1 MEETKVLTQRIRDDR
16 SPVWIKDYLDSS
28 GYDALKKVLAEFKPT
43 EVGPLIKEAGLRGR
57 GGAGFPTGVKWS
69 FMPRFEERPEERPAH
84 VYLVVNAD
92 EMEPGT
98 FKDRLLME
106 GDPHQLIESMIISSY
121 AIGADTA
128 YVFLRGEYTECRRRL
143 QQAIDEATA
152 EGFLGENILDSGFS
166 LNLHLHMS
174 AGRYICGEE
183 SALLSALEGRR
194 AVPRHKP
201 PFPAASGLFGQP
213 TTVNNVETVC
223 NVPHIINNGAEWYKG
238 LGLHKDGGT
247 KLFGASGHVANPGL
261 AEFPLGVKLADV
273 LEHFG
278 GIRNGGKLKGLLPG
292 GGSTPFL
299 TPEHLDTPMDYDGVG
314 AVGSRLGTATMI
326 VFDDQTP
333 IVGVLKNLEHFYA
346 QESCGWCTP
355 CRDGLPWVEQMLVNL
370 EVGKGQPGDIEL
382 LDLHVKLLGPG
393 KTFCAHA
400 PGAMG
405 PLEAG
410 LKYFREELAAL
421 IPDDGR
427 TLSRTEAA
435 NANPL

>member
-1 MEETKVLTQRIRDDR
+1 MEKVLTKNIRDNR
-16 SPVWIKDYLDSS
+16 EPMTRAEYEQAGGWEAYKK
-28 GYDALKKVLAEFKPT
+28 ALHEMKPT
-43 EVGPLIKEAGLRGR
+43 EVADLVKQAGLRGR

-69 FMPRFEERPEERPAH
+69 FMPRFEENPEKRPAH

-106 GDPHQLIESMIISSY
+106 GDPHQLIEAMAIASY
-121 AIGADTA
+121 AIGADIA
-128 YVFLRGEYTECRRRL
+128 YVFIRGEYTECQRKL
-143 QQAIDEATA
+143 QRAIDEAMEA
-152 EGFLGENILDSGFS
+152 GYLGEDILGTGF
-166 LNLHLHMS
+166 NLKMYLHMS

-213 TTVNNVETVC
+213 TTVNNVETIC
-223 NVPHIINNGAEWYKG
+223 NVPHIVKNGAEWYKS

-247 KLFGASGHVANPGL
+247 KIFGASGHVARPGL
-261 AEFPLGVKLADV
+261 VELPLGTKLSD
-273 LEHFG
+273 LLDHFG
-278 GIRNGGKLKGLLPG
+278 GIRGGRKLKALLPG
-292 GGSTPFL
+292 GGSTPLL
-299 TPEHLDTPMDYDGVG
+299 TDEHLNTPMDYEGVG
-314 AVGSRLGTATMI
+314 AVGSRLGTGTM
-326 VFDDQTP
+326 VVMDDQTP

-355 CRDGLPWVEQMLVNL
+355 CRDGLPWVERILTNL
-370 EVGKGQPGDIEL
+370 EAGHGKPGDIEL

-405 PLEAG
+405 PLESG
-410 LKYFREELAAL
+410 LKYFRDELAAL
-421 IPDDGR
+421 IPPDAE
-427 TLSRTEAA
+427 TLELTQPA
-435 NANPL
+435 NAASNN

>member
-1 MEETKVLTQRIRDDR
+1 MKVLTKNIRDNREPMTRVDYEKAGGWEAFKKAIQEFT
-16 SPVWIKDYLDSS
+16 PV
-28 GYDALKKVLAEFKPT
+28 
-43 EVGPLIKEAGLRGR
+43 EVAGLVKEAGLRGR

-106 GDPHQLIESMIISSY
+106 GDPHQLIESMAIAAY
-121 AIGADTA
+121 AIGADIA
-128 YVFLRGEYTECRRRL
+128 YVFIRGEYIQCQRNL
-143 QQAIDEATA
+143 QRAIDEAVEAGYLGTDILGT
-152 EGFLGENILDSGFS
+152 GF
-166 LNLHLHMS
+166 NLTMHLHMS

-213 TTVNNVETVC
+213 TTVNNVETIC

-247 KLFGASGHVANPGL
+247 KIFGASGHVARPGL
-261 AEFPLGVKLADV
+261 VELPLGTKLADV

-278 GIRNGGKLKGLLPG
+278 GIRHGHRLKALLPG
-292 GGSTPFL
+292 GGSTPLL
-299 TPEHLDTPMDYDGVG
+299 TDEHLNTPMDYEGVG
-314 AVGSRLGTATMI
+314 AVGSRLGTATM
-326 VFDDQTP
+326 VVMDETTP
-333 IVGVLKNLEHFYA
+333 IVGVLRNLEHFYA

-355 CRDGLPWVEQMLVNL
+355 CRDGLPWVERILTNL
-370 EVGKGQPGDIEL
+370 EAGEGQPGDIEL

-405 PLEAG
+405 PLESG
-410 LKYFREELAAL
+410 LKYFRDELAAL
-421 IPDDGR
+421 IPDDQAAPGL
-427 TLSRTEAA
+427 TQPA
-435 NANPL
+435 NAVQNS